1 MRVSNYVRPM
11 AGTVDN
17 VIKVSGNIT
26 KEDIPFVKQQIVDAY
41 RKAPSLRSACR
52 SVNCPPSTA
61 YLWKNSDEEF
71 AEALLE
77 AREEYRD
84 YLRDMAQR
92 RAEGVEKVVIYKGEV
107 MYRRNPLDGMLVLD
121 ENFEPIVLTEI
132 VHSDRILETLMTGN
146 LPEHKKSGGVGLSI
160 GGGDGKVPTKIEV
173 HFQEPPDWDNVE
185 WDEDTGRPIID
196 VTPIKEPEDA
206 KSEEDD

>member
-1 MRVSNYVRPM
+1 MRASNYVRPM
-11 AGTVDN
+11 VKTVDN
-17 VIKVSGNIT
+17 IVKVTGHIC
-26 KEDIPFVKQQIVDAY
+26 KEDIPLVKQQIVDAF
-41 RKAPSLRSACR
+41 RKAPSLRSACL
-52 SVNCPPSTA
+52 SVNCAPSTA
-61 YLWKNSDEEF
+61 YLWKNSDEDF
-71 AEALLE
+71 NNALAE

-84 YLRDMAQR
+84 YLREMAQR

-107 MYRRNPLDGMLVLD
+107 MYRRNPLDGMLILD

-146 LPEHKKSGGVGLSI
+146 LPEHKRSGGVGLSI

-185 WDEDTGRPIID
+185 WDPDTGRPMLDI
-196 VTPIKEPEDA
+196 TPIEEPVDA
-206 KSEEDD
+206 KPE